1 MRCAARSYPRVA
13 GRLQQA
19 EQVVGRE
26 ARPGLGDAQLLQLRL
41 EQLLDQALE
50 VWEQK
55 TDTSAQQEAER
66 RPEPESATTPSVF

>member
-26 ARPGLGDAQLLQLRL
+26 ARPGLRDAQLLQLRL

-55 TDTSAQQEAER
+55 TDMSAQQEAER
-66 RPEPESATTPSVF
+66 QPEPL